1 MSMNSDFSLDQIYT
15 GLEYMG
21 WEYEKIIEIYN
32 HQINQ
37 KYKFDTSHTY
47 FDCTNFYFEIN
58 REDNFRK
65 KGPSK
70 ESRHA
75 RMQRCPI
82 LPVIF
87 FH

>member
-1 MSMNSDFSLDQIYT
+1 MNSDFSLDQIYT